1 MGVCDDRKQPRLA
14 LLEALSNGRASLRY
28 AAASGQQ
35 QRPVP
40 LKQVELIV
48 PLSASSSS
56 DLAHA
61 LSATSSSSTELA
73 LAWMESQQQQS
84 PAQSYSLA
92 SLGQLLRN
100 DPTPQQLAALWLSLQ
115 GPQDLWRW
123 NAGVATARSSSELRQ
138 LRRSQRLHR
147 QVAARQVRRQ
157 LRLRR

>member
-61 LSATSSSSTELA
+61 LSATSSSSTAIRLLTMRMYRYLFFRIYRWGLRVHGPEDVPEFNAILGLSVLAVMNVLNILMAAELA
-73 LAWMESQQQQS
+73 S
-84 PAQSYSLA
+84 
-92 SLGQLLRN
+92 GR
-100 DPTPQQLAALWLSLQ
+100 
-115 GPQDLWRW
+115 GPKI
-123 NAGVATARSSSELRQ
+123 
-138 LRRSQRLHR
+138 
-147 QVAARQVRRQ
+147 
-157 LRLRR
+157 